1 MIRRTYLDRIRPYFH
16 SEQIKAIVGTR
27 RAGKSTIMEQI
38 IDELALTIERDRIIY
53 FDFEDYEM
61 SVYLDDPMRFYQLVK
76 SCTEGKERCYV
87 FLDEIHHMK
96 DYERILAS
104 IRSKL
109 GASVFVT
116 SSNSRLLMGSLAT
129 VLTGRYVSFRVL
141 PFQYSEVLEYRNSE
155 DTDEAFLSYMEIG
168 GFSLVYKKSFRNPKQ
183 YLTEL
188 YDAIV
193 QKDIVEDHDIR
204 NIDQLKRFSSYI
216 LVHSGEIISSES
228 ITGHVRSTKEEITI
242 QSCYKYLKCLE
253 ESFLVEKCSRYDIKG
268 KALLD
273 NKSKYYAVD
282 PGFININ
289 EGSADINK
297 SFILE
302 TIVYNE
308 LRFRNYEVH
317 VGKTYNGEVDFVV
330 LDGKKKCYIQVCYLL
345 GSEETVRREFGA
357 FSSIRDASPR
367 YVLSLDRLDFS
378 RDGITHMNIR
388 DFLTQKEKLILM

>member
-1 MIRRTYLDRIRPYFH
+1 MIRRTYVDRIRPYFH

-27 RAGKSTIMEQI
+27 RAGKSTIMKQI

-61 SVYLDDPMRFYQLVK
+61 SVYLDDPMKFYQMIK
-76 SCTEGKERCYV
+76 RCTEGKERCYV

-96 DYERILAS
+96 DYERVLAS
-104 IRSKL
+104 IRSSL

-129 VLTGRYVSFRVL
+129 VLTGRYISFRVL
-141 PFQYSEVLEYRNSE
+141 PFQYSEVLEYKNSE
-155 DTDEAFLSYMEIG
+155 DTDEEFLSYMEIG
-168 GFSLVYKKSFRNPKQ
+168 GFPLVYKESFRSPKQ

-188 YDAIV
+188 YNAIV
-193 QKDIVEDHDIR
+193 EKDIVQDHGIR
-204 NIDQLKRFSSYI
+204 NTDQLKRFSSYI

-228 ITGHVRSTKEEITI
+228 ITGHIKSTKEEITT

-268 KALLD
+268 KALLES
-273 NKSKYYAVD
+273 KSKYYAID

-302 TIVYNE
+302 TIIYNE
-308 LRFRNYEVH
+308 LKFRNYEVH
-317 VGKTYNGEVDFVV
+317 VGKTYKGEVDFVV

-345 GSEETVRREFGA
+345 GTDETLRREFDA
-357 FSSIRDASPR
+357 FSSIRDAFPR
-367 YVLSLDRLDFS
+367 YVLSLDKLDFS

-388 DFLTQKEKLILM
+388 DFLVHKEKLVLM